1 MVDKP
6 QNYLAQQCAN
16 FIYEITKIKQNKFNL
31 FLFHMKKL
39 IIIHI
44 EIKMYNISINLLIA
58 HSKESAGK
66 YISVVEYCSDKAKVV
81 GSIPTI
87 SIGC

>member
-1 MVDKP
+1 
-6 QNYLAQQCAN
+6 
-16 FIYEITKIKQNKFNL
+16 
-31 FLFHMKKL
+31 MKKL

-44 EIKMYNISINLLIA
+44 EIKMYNISISLLIA

-66 YISVVEYCSDKAKVV
+66 YISVVECCSDKAKVV

-87 SIGC
+87 SIGR